1 MADTK
6 SFDQLKDEIKAK
18 VEKGFVLDD
27 DKMADLKEALEK
39 NGNDI
44 SKINIKDF
52 CKEEKQEENNNGKP
66 PLTVNDNDDKPV
78 AENTN
83 EGSTDTSANEDS
95 TWKQDCLHDWRE
107 WAQNNNLLFEDSNV
121 PTGRFDVS
129 FRLYEN
135 EDKKKEKDF
144 AAEISY
150 KGPNNMTLRGP
161 KGKTPDDRFFNQAVV
176 QAMKNGP
183 DIEFGDIK
191 NPEFKAKLMVA
202 CYANGANMLKAPS
215 EEEISK
221 WPKDLQDMVKNAKE
235 KAEAGKTAEQKT
247 AEPDKTVEADKKPQF
262 KLSPYAQAWS
272 DALDQKMDKPG
283 EELDLAVYSNIE
295 EKASHLAAAQMAGV
309 KVKNAPTDEEL
320 KEVKNPETLAILNDA
335 KELNAAR
342 EKIASHK
349 ANSPDEKMDVT
360 MFNKK
365 MQTYYNIAALESG
378 VKLET
383 SLEESDLGKQQP
395 HLEKA
400 LRRQRN
406 EARIAEI
413 RAKKAQA
420 KGVDEQTFEQGR
432 NANRQLRIKDW
443 KAQQGR

>member
-27 DKMADLKEALEK
+27 DKMADLKEALKK

-221 WPKDLQDMVKNAKE
+221 WPKDLQDMVNKAKE
-235 KAEAGKTAEQKT
+235 
-247 AEPDKTVEADKKPQF
+247 
-262 KLSPYAQAWS
+262 
-272 DALDQKMDKPG
+272 
-283 EELDLAVYSNIE
+283 
-295 EKASHLAAAQMAGV
+295 AAANHQPERTQENTPE
-309 KVKNAPTDEEL
+309 KSEEAPS
-320 KEVKNPETLAILNDA
+320 
-335 KELNAAR
+335 AA
-342 EKIASHK
+342 A
-349 ANSPDEKMDVT
+349 
-360 MFNKK
+360 
-365 MQTYYNIAALESG
+365 
-378 VKLET
+378 
-383 SLEESDLGKQQP
+383 
-395 HLEKA
+395 
-400 LRRQRN
+400 
-406 EARIAEI
+406 ARIAEI
-413 RAKKAQA
+413 RSKIQSRQQSLQTAEEAAKAAGKKLQAEEIKNISQEGMSAEEIKLRELRGQA
-420 KGVDEQTFEQGR
+420 KGGDKTAGHELDKRRYNTMTDEFKYEREAEMEADGKTPKKDKEGKTIYKKDKDGKDIYKTNDKGQK
-432 NANRQLRIKDW
+432 IKTAAYQAFLT
-443 KAQQGR
+443 KAGNNLSK